1 LSSLP
6 TLPEETTVDNTN
18 VNIVDQQN
26 SKVCQTISEVS
37 AQADILS
44 SLLGQTST
52 TTADSIN
59 RLKSFSNTNI
69 ESEIKQNLV
78 ENIVQNQPQ
87 MNNELDLQFKS
98 EPIQAL
104 QPKQPLQ
111 SLQSLQSM
119 PVISVN
125 VNQIQGPS
133 YTQFR
138 PSGPQRDVPLQ
149 QSQSPVHS
157 IHTDRA
163 SLSYDFA
170 QQPNNTNSFS
180 SFNLCDVSQNF
191 NVNNSPFKQKYVNA
205 GSPEANSEKFIV
217 PKSAPIKQR
226 SRSRSISS
234 PHINKDNNAP
244 QALTLI
250 PPQAAISLTD
260 IHSIRPIHNVERST
274 SLPVYTHER
283 KRSVPSMHKN
293 NINNSNFSSVNI
305 LYPSQQQLQPNSKL
319 QMSGQMNAEPNSVP
333 SVTSF
338 PSHQLVLSNAY
349 NISQGSSGS
358 TLIARLL
365 TSNSSNNISNLSQQ
379 LYSSNQSAASVVN
392 ASNSPN
398 NRSTT
403 IDASSIGIRVP
414 VTTIGNEKS
423 QFLFSTEFK
432 DANISSIAG
441 QLNQNIK
448 HNFVL
453 QSTSDIH
460 SPTTQIHQMP
470 SPVKSRSSP
479 VATSSNDGFTAIP
492 SPPQLKVVKSK
503 TNEERNQYKEHRR
516 VCHINAEQ
524 KRRCNIKNGFD
535 TLRNLLPSLSQNTNT
550 KISKA
555 AMLQKAAEYIR
566 ALKNDRQ
573 TQQEEY
579 DLLRHQVESLNQTIG
594 VFQNQL
600 PATGAPISCQ
610 RSSQSRELYE
620 NYVKRRTLENWKFWI
635 FSIIMDSLVESYNS
649 TVATSNVD
657 EMCKTLLRW
666 LDQNCCLITLRRDVL
681 NSLRFLSTSTN
692 ILTNPLSLPE
702 EAVLAVTKKE
712 KPSKS

>member
-1 LSSLP
+1 MV
-6 TLPEETTVDNTN
+6 ET
-18 VNIVDQQN
+18 
-26 SKVCQTISEVS
+26 
-37 AQADILS
+37 
-44 SLLGQTST
+44 
-52 TTADSIN
+52 
-59 RLKSFSNTNI
+59 
-69 ESEIKQNLV
+69 
-78 ENIVQNQPQ
+78 IVQNQPQ
-87 MNNELDLQFKS
+87 LNTELDLQFKS
-98 EPIQAL
+98 EPMQAL
-104 QPKQPLQ
+104 QPIQPLQ
-111 SLQSLQSM
+111 IQPLQSLQSM

-125 VNQIQGPS
+125 VNQIQGPR

-138 PSGPQRDVPLQ
+138 PSATGPQRDVPLQ

-163 SLSYDFA
+163 SLAYDFA

-180 SFNLCDVSQNF
+180 SFNLCDVSQTF
-191 NVNNSPFKQKYVNA
+191 NVNSSPFKQKYVNT

-217 PKSAPIKQR
+217 PKSAPLKQR

-234 PHINKDNNAP
+234 PHINKDNNTP
-244 QALTLI
+244 QTLTLI

-283 KRSVPSMHKN
+283 KRSVPAMNKS
-293 NINNSNFSSVNI
+293 NINNSNFSSVNM
-305 LYPSQQQLQPNSKL
+305 LYPPQQQLQPNSKL
-319 QMSGQMNAEPNSVP
+319 QVSGQINAEPNSVP

-349 NISQGSSGS
+349 NISQGSSSGS

-379 LYSSNQSAASVVN
+379 LYSTNQSAAPVVN
-392 ASNSPN
+392 LSNSCN

-403 IDASSIGIRVP
+403 IDASCIGIRAP
-414 VTTIGNEKS
+414 VTTIGNQKP

-432 DANISSIAG
+432 DANISSITG

-448 HNFVL
+448 QNFVL

-460 SPTTQIHQMP
+460 SPTTQTHQMP

-479 VATSSNDGFTAIP
+479 VATTSSNDGFIAIP
-492 SPPQLKVVKSK
+492 SPPQLKVAKSK

-535 TLRNLLPSLSQNTNT
+535 TLRSLLPSLSQNTNT

-594 VFQNQL
+594 
-600 PATGAPISCQ
+600 
-610 RSSQSRELYE
+610 
-620 NYVKRRTLENWKFWI
+620 
-635 FSIIMDSLVESYNS
+635 
-649 TVATSNVD
+649 
-657 EMCKTLLRW
+657 
-666 LDQNCCLITLRRDVL
+666 
-681 NSLRFLSTSTN
+681 
-692 ILTNPLSLPE
+692 
-702 EAVLAVTKKE
+702 
-712 KPSKS
+712 

>member
-1 LSSLP
+1 L
-6 TLPEETTVDNTN
+6 EN
-18 VNIVDQQN
+18 
-26 SKVCQTISEVS
+26 
-37 AQADILS
+37 
-44 SLLGQTST
+44 
-52 TTADSIN
+52 
-59 RLKSFSNTNI
+59 FSNTNI

-78 ENIVQNQPQ
+78 ETIQNQPQ
-87 MNNELDLQFKS
+87 LNTELDLQFKS
-98 EPIQAL
+98 EPIQ
-104 QPKQPLQ
+104 PLQ
-111 SLQSLQSM
+111 IQPLQSLQSM

-125 VNQIQGPS
+125 VNQIQGQP

-138 PSGPQRDVPLQ
+138 SSTIGPQRDVPLQ

-163 SLSYDFA
+163 SLAYDFA

-180 SFNLCDVSQNF
+180 FNLCDVSQTF
-191 NVNNSPFKQKYVNA
+191 NVNNSPFKQKYVNT

-217 PKSAPIKQR
+217 PKSAPLKQR

-234 PHINKDNNAP
+234 PHINKDNNTP
-244 QALTLI
+244 QALTVI

-260 IHSIRPIHNVERST
+260 IHSIRSIHNVERST

-283 KRSVPSMHKN
+283 KRSAPSMSK

-305 LYPSQQQLQPNSKL
+305 LYPSQQQLQSNSKL
-319 QMSGQMNAEPNSVP
+319 QISGQMNAESNSVP

-349 NISQGSSGS
+349 NISQGSSSGS

-365 TSNSSNNISNLSQQ
+365 TSNSSQNISNLSQQ
-379 LYSSNQSAASVVN
+379 LYSTNQSAAPVVN
-392 ASNSPN
+392 VSHSHSSN

-403 IDASSIGIRVP
+403 IDASCIGIRAP
-414 VTTIGNEKS
+414 VSTIGNEKS

-432 DANISSIAG
+432 DPNISSITQ

-448 HNFVL
+448 QNFVL
-453 QSTSDIH
+453 QSTDIQ

-479 VATSSNDGFTAIP
+479 VATSSNDGFIAIP
-492 SPPQLKVVKSK
+492 SPPQLKVAKSK

-535 TLRNLLPSLSQNTNT
+535 TLRSLLPSLSQNTNT

-594 VFQNQL
+594 
-600 PATGAPISCQ
+600 
-610 RSSQSRELYE
+610 
-620 NYVKRRTLENWKFWI
+620 
-635 FSIIMDSLVESYNS
+635 
-649 TVATSNVD
+649 
-657 EMCKTLLRW
+657 
-666 LDQNCCLITLRRDVL
+666 
-681 NSLRFLSTSTN
+681 
-692 ILTNPLSLPE
+692 
-702 EAVLAVTKKE
+702 
-712 KPSKS
+712 